1 MHMHM
6 VFAYPIQPHQVS
18 EAPAAP
24 RALSFLYVIVTTNAA
39 KGAGHGKAL
48 FSSAREA
55 VGILK

>member
-6 VFAYPIQPHQVS
+6 FFACPNLTPPSLRNPCSAKSVEFS
-18 EAPAAP
+18 V
-24 RALSFLYVIVTTNAA
+24 VIVTTNAA

-55 VGILK
+55 IGI